1 MQRGEARRSFRPKV
15 VESVRVQNELDRA
28 RIVDAEFIDLL
39 GMLTDAEGR
48 VQLLTPDGK
57 LISEDGGHLTP
68 PGAQHVGRI
77 LFEHPA
83 LRDLR

>member
-1 MQRGEARRSFRPKV
+1 
-15 VESVRVQNELDRA
+15 
-28 RIVDAEFIDLL
+28 
-39 GMLTDAEGR
+39 MLTDAEGR

>member
-1 MQRGEARRSFRPKV
+1 

-39 GMLTDAEGR
+39 GMLIDEDGR
-48 VQLLTPDGK
+48 VPLLTPDGK
-57 LISEDGGHLTP
+57 LISEDGMHLTA
-68 PGAQHVGRI
+68 PGARYVGGL